1 MTPGWRHRD
10 GASTLRWTIT
20 ATLPLHPADSGY
32 AVDRARGSCPVSEG
46 EILTRGILVVQ
57 TFLAPTVMALMAVN
71 LGGPSASAQPC
82 PDIGVAFAR
91 GTSEPVGV
99 GAVGQAFVDSV
110 RAQAFPRTVGVH
122 GVNYPASSDFFGPG
136 FTQNVATGARDVLD
150 HIRGVVSVCPQ
161 TQMIVGGY
169 SQGAMV
175 SAFATSDVLPAGLP
189 PEAAPT
195 PLPPEIADHVA
206 AVVLFGRPNGP
217 ALVKYG
223 VPALGASPPYAAK
236 LLELCAPGDSVCAG
250 DPAAPVD
257 PAAHGQYAA
266 NGMVGSAAAFAVS
279 RIPPAPPPLP
289 PLP

>member
-1 MTPGWRHRD
+1 MTADPHRD
-10 GASTLRWTIT
+10 VVAVLRWTIT
-20 ATLPLHPADSGY
+20 VTLLLNQAGSDY
-32 AVDRARGSCPVSEG
+32 AVDQARGSWPVSEG
-46 EILTRGILVVQ
+46 KILTRRIRVAQ
-57 TFLAPTVMALMAVN
+57 SFTAAIVMALMAVN
-71 LGGPSASAQPC
+71 QGAPSASAQPC

-99 GAVGQAFVDSV
+99 GTVGQAFVDSV

-150 HIRGVVSVCPQ
+150 HVRGVVSVCPQ

-175 SAFATSDVLPAGLP
+175 SAFATSDVFPAGLP
-189 PEAAPT
+189 PGAAPT

-223 VPALGASPPYAAK
+223 VPALGASPTYAAK

-250 DPAAPVD
+250 DPAVPAD
-257 PAAHGQYAA
+257 SAAHGQYAV

-279 RIPPAPPPLP
+279 RIPATLPPPPPLP
-289 PLP
+289 